1 MVILADPLKKGSSN
15 IVILTDSKRK
25 VVVLLWF

>member
-1 MVILADPLKKGSSN
+1 MVTIADPLKKGSYT
-15 IVILTDSKRK
+15 IVILADPKRK